1 LLFVFLVLL
10 KKETSNADFKECVE
24 KDIYL

>member
-1 LLFVFLVLL
+1 LLFVFLVFL
-10 KKETSNADFKECVE
+10 KEETSNADFKECVE

>member
-1 LLFVFLVLL
+1 LLFVFLALL
-10 KKETSNADFKECVE
+10 KEETSNADFKECVE